1 MMLSLLFNT
10 RDEQTKVD
18 LGKVVYFESDGNYTH
33 IVFINNYKVTVSV
46 SLSAIERL
54 LEEQLKENA
63 RQFVRIGRQYIVN
76 RYFIFQINVL
86 KQRLLLSNMESLP
99 VFSLSVSKEAL
110 KVLKELQIKKE
121 NGTVNR

>member
-1 MMLSLLFNT
+1 MLSLLFNT

-33 IVFINNYKVTVSV
+33 VAFINNYKVTISV
-46 SLSAIERL
+46 GLAAIEKL

-76 RYFIFQINVL
+76 RHFIFQINVL
-86 KQRLLLSNMESLP
+86 KQKLLLSNMESLP
-99 VFSLSVSKEAL
+99 VFSLTVSKEAL

-121 NGTVNR
+121 NGTVDR